1 MSIDPTDLLNTLLNR
16 SLSQLNRSWV
26 DETIAHQVQYVACNL
41 KNRAGVRL
49 LMACLLAKLHEPTID
64 VRKPYTEIGDPD
76 SFSGRRYD
84 ERYLSPFIH
93 QHQLPCNSTTAFL
106 TPAFRNRNV
115 ALTKDLNLVGKP
127 PQLYQTVLNLLDV
140 VHLQQVQPEEMFS
153 EILRCLI
160 NDRDRAQARM
170 AELLQNLRRETGLL
184 LSSEDILRL
193 ITQHLNL
200 RGTSRLPVLLVAAM
214 YRTLEVLSDERIL
227 TLESHNAADI
237 QTGAIG
243 DVEVVL
249 LDQQQVVTS
258 YEIKDKRVT
267 REDVDRALQ
276 KITTLT
282 HRLDNYIFIT
292 TEAIDEVVQSYCR
305 SLYLVTGGIEF
316 VILDCIEFLRQ
327 FLHLFHRSRQVFL
340 DHYQSL
346 ILAEPQSAVSQPV
359 KEAFLAMRQ
368 VSESQFEEDI

>member
-1 MSIDPTDLLNTLLNR
+1 MSLDPTDLLNTLLTR
-16 SLSQLNRSWV
+16 SLSQLDQAWV
-26 DETIAHQVQYVACNL
+26 DETIANQIQYVACNL

-49 LMACLLAKLHEPTID
+49 LMACLLAKLDNPRVD
-64 VRKPYTEIGDPD
+64 VRKPYTEIGSAD

-127 PQLYQTVLNLLDV
+127 PQLYQTVLHLLAL
-140 VHLQQVQPEEMFS
+140 VHDQQVLPDVMLM
-153 EILRCLI
+153 EILRCLV
-160 NDRDRAQARM
+160 NDRNRAQSRM
-170 AELLQNLRRETGLL
+170 AELLQNLRQETGLL
-184 LSSEDILRL
+184 LSSEDILGL

-200 RGTSRLPVLLVAAM
+200 KGTSRLPVLLIAAI
-214 YRTLEVLSDERIL
+214 YRTLEALSDERVL

-243 DVEVVL
+243 DVEVVI
-249 LDQQQVVTS
+249 LDQQQVLTS

-276 KITTLT
+276 KIITVT
-282 HRLDNYIFIT
+282 HALDNYIFIT
-292 TEAIDEVVQSYCR
+292 TEPIDAVVQNYCR
-305 SLYLVTGGIEF
+305 SLYPVTGGIEF
-316 VILDCIEFLRQ
+316 VILDCIDFLRQ

-346 ILAEPQSAVSQPV
+346 ILAEPQSSVSQPV

-368 VSESQFEEDI
+368 VAESQFEEDS

>member
-1 MSIDPTDLLNTLLNR
+1 MSLDPTDILNTLLTR
-16 SLSQLNRSWV
+16 SLSQLDHVWV
-26 DETIAHQVQYVACNL
+26 DETIANQVQYVACNL

-49 LMACLLAKLHEPTID
+49 LMACLLAKIDNPMVD
-64 VRKPYTEIGDPD
+64 VRKPYTEIGDAD

-127 PQLYQTVLNLLDV
+127 PQLYQTVLHLLDL
-140 VHLQQVQPEEMFS
+140 VHVLPDVMLT
-153 EILRCLI
+153 EILRCLV
-160 NDRDRAQARM
+160 NDRNRAQSRM
-170 AELLQNLRRETGLL
+170 AQLLQNLRRETGLL
-184 LSSEDILRL
+184 LSSEDVLGL

-200 RGTSRLPVLLVAAM
+200 KGTSRLTVLLIAAI
-214 YRTLEVLSDERIL
+214 YRTLEPLSDERIL
-227 TLESHNAADI
+227 ALESHNAADI

-243 DVEVVL
+243 DVEVVI
-249 LDQQQVVTS
+249 LDQQQVLTS

-276 KITTLT
+276 KITTVT

-292 TEAIDEVVQSYCR
+292 TEPIDEVVQKYCR
-305 SLYLVTGGIEF
+305 SLYPVTGGIEF
-316 VILDCIEFLRQ
+316 VILDCIDFLRQ

-346 ILAEPQSAVSQPV
+346 ILAEPQSAVSQPL

-368 VSESQFEEDI
+368 VAESQFEEDI